1 MAKKAN
7 IGATIGLDGEKE
19 FRQAISSINSDMKV
33 LGSEMKKVTSEFA
46 DNSKSVDAL
55 TAKDKILNEQL
66 EIQKKKVDE
75 TRKAMENSAQ
85 QYPDNEKKLN
95 DWKVSLNNAE
105 TQLNEMKRAIENNHK
120 EMEQAQNPTEA
131 LSKDVKQF
139 GDNANVA
146 GGHALKMGD
155 IIKANLISSAIINGV
170 KALATALVSVGKQ
183 AIDMIE
189 QTIETTSTIAD
200 NSKKV
205 GMSAVEYQKWA
216 YAAKQSGM
224 EQETLTGAMIKQQ
237 TSYAKAIDGTKE
249 ITLSLADQKLKSI
262 AMEKAQIAVN
272 DATIKYGKNSI
283 EAREALAKLQKM
295 QTDSTKTSNE
305 QADIYKK
312 LGVSLSEWSSSEAF
326 EQVILKLADMKDE
339 TERNFIATSLFGK
352 SYAELAPLLAE
363 GADGIEAL
371 RQRAIDLNG
380 VMSNEAVAAGDKLG
394 DTLDD
399 LKFMF
404 SGVANEV
411 ITSFM
416 PELQKMADWVLNNKD
431 EIKKLGTD
439 AIQGIANGFQW
450 FTDNKDNISKAFEG
464 ILNGLKGFSDNKD
477 LITVAVLGIA
487 GAFVA
492 AAVAAGAFQSA
503 WSIGI
508 NAAFI
513 VAGIYAISSAID
525 AVTGKASKVP
535 NITKATIGTSKVA
548 QQTATLGTGSRPTGG
563 SATQSGYSLMSH
575 ADGGIFTKP
584 TLLRTPRGYH
594 EVAEANDMEAIL
606 PLKQLPKLLGLDNQ
620 PQITVKILKEALS
633 GMRIEIGRDGLAR
646 FVDNQLVKAGSF

>member
-1 MAKKAN
+1 MAKN
-7 IGATIGLDGEKE
+7 IAATVGIDGEKE
-19 FRQAISSINSDMKV
+19 FKQAISSINSDMKV
-33 LGSEMKKVTSEFA
+33 LASEMKKVTSEFSENA
-46 DNSKSVDAL
+46 KSVESL
-55 TAKDKILNEQL
+55 TAKDKVLNDQIDKQRE
-66 EIQKKKVDE
+66 KVE
-75 TRKAMENSAQ
+75 ELRKAMENSKT

-95 DWKVSLNNAE
+95 EWKTSLNNAE
-105 TQLNEMKRAIENNHK
+105 TGLIELTRASEKNK
-120 EMEQAQNPTEA
+120 KALEEAKNPTVQLTTETT
-131 LSKDVKQF
+131 DF
-139 GDNANVA
+139 GNAADKA

-155 IIKANLISSAIINGV
+155 IIKANLISGAIITGV
-170 KALATALVSVGKQ
+170 KALASALVGVAKQ
-183 AIDMIE
+183 SIDMIS

-205 GMSAVEYQKWA
+205 GMSAEEYQKWT
-216 YAAKQSGM
+216 YAAEQSGM
-224 EQETLTGAMIKQQ
+224 EQETLTAAMIKQQ

-249 ITLSLADQKLKSI
+249 ITLSLVDQKLKSI

-272 DATIKYGKNSI
+272 DATNKYGKNSI

-295 QTDSTKTSNE
+295 QADSTETSNI

-312 LGVSLSEWSSSEAF
+312 LGISLSEWSSSEAF
-326 EQVILKLADMKDE
+326 EQVILKLANMKDE

-394 DTLDD
+394 DTIDD

-404 SGVANEV
+404 SGVANEI

-416 PELQKMADWVLNNKD
+416 PELQKMADWVLANKE
-431 EIKKLGTD
+431 EIKKFGTD
-439 AIQGIANGFQW
+439 VIGKIAGVFQW
-450 FTDNKDNISKAFEG
+450 FADNKDNIASAFKG
-464 ILNGLKGFSDNKD
+464 ILDGIMGFSNNKD
-477 LITVAVLGIA
+477 VIVLAVIGIA
-487 GAFVA
+487 GAFTA
-492 AAVAAGAFQSA
+492 AAIAAGAFQSA

-535 NITKATIGTSKVA
+535 NVTKASMLTGT
-548 QQTATLGTGSRPTGG
+548 TATT
-563 SATQSGYSLMSH
+563 SATQSGYSVAREFVPKAAKPLIDWN
-575 ADGGIFTKP
+575 AEGAIFTRP
-584 TLLRTPRGYH
+584 TIFNTPSGYQGFGEAGP
-594 EVAEANDMEAIL
+594 EVAMPLSNLAGIMADSFDYDRLAQANRKGMIGLTVQFDNDVVGKIVDARLI
-606 PLKQLPKLLGLDNQ
+606 PL
-620 PQITVKILKEALS
+620 
-633 GMRIEIGRDGLAR
+633 M
-646 FVDNQLVKAGSF
+646 